1 MPVFFALLLFTL
13 PFATIDF
20 LKALPQG
27 IKDAVGMNGVIAWTD
42 SAIPLSD
49 IGMGWLIPS
58 VIGFAI
64 GLAVSKNNKLA

>member
-1 MPVFFALLLFTL
+1 
-13 PFATIDF
+13 
-20 LKALPQG
+20 LPQG